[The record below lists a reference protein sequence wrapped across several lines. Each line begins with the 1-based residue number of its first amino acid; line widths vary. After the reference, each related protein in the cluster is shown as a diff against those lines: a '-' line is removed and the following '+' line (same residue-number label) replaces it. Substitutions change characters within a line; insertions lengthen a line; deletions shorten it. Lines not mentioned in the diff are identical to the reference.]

1 MLSTASQD
9 LTNFINTGLTWKTVK
24 KGVRST
30 SRRSRKPA
38 KSLTVGVQL
47 DDKRAKREDSS
58 VSESEKLG
66 VAVLGRRFG
75 DKLEHV
81 PHKKRKLVLQSPT
94 PSPRT
99 PSPLHEEA
107 LLSQRQTAS
116 PQTEDSDQTIES
128 KYASGGVGQIR
139 K

>member
-58 VSESEKLG
+58 VSESEK
-66 VAVLGRRFG
+66 VY
-75 DKLEHV
+75 
-81 PHKKRKLVLQSPT
+81 
-94 PSPRT
+94 
-99 PSPLHEEA
+99 SPLFKPKYC
-107 LLSQRQTAS
+107 LQK
-116 PQTEDSDQTIES
+116 DSS
-128 KYASGGVGQIR
+128 FL
-139 K
+139 